1 MIKERAYL
9 DGRDTTRKAASG
21 APPRCQMRFSAVWL
35 SKFRTGCRA
44 KIFVRCYQAG
54 FRFNARMTKSV
65 NAVCSVYSYLLFAIT
80 LVTTGTLQAQTP
92 SPSPKSSP
100 SQADYEFRWG
110 VKIPMRDKV
119 ELNAT
124 LYLPKTPDGSLSKTP
139 VIFTL
144 TPYISDS
151 YHARGAYFASHGYA
165 FALVDVRGRG
175 NSGGEFE
182 PFVND
187 PRDGHDLVEWFAKQP
202 FCDGK
207 VAMWGG
213 SYAGFDQWAA
223 AKELP
228 SHLATIVPA
237 AAAHPGLDYPFPQ
250 NVGLSYDMQWY
261 TFTSGRTGQQSLFG
275 DQKFWQTKFLEAY
288 KKHVPFKSLDSFIGN
303 PSVNFQRV
311 VKHPTAD
318 AYYDAMV
325 PTREQFQKI
334 TIPVLTITAQYDGD
348 ELGALSYYRDHL
360 ANTTPEARAKHF
372 LVIGPWDHAGTRT
385 PTDEVAGVKFGPGA
399 VIDLNDL
406 HRQWYDW
413 TMKSG
418 PRPEFLKNQ
427 VAYYL
432 LAAGNSGANGEW
444 KYADN
449 FETLVANPKIFYL
462 DSKNGDAN
470 GVFRSGSLSEKQP
483 SEGLDTFLYDPL
495 DTTRGE
501 RVDGIDPKEKTAGI
515 DQTYPLSI
523 AKDGLVYH
531 TDALP
536 SETPFIGCPAVTLW
550 VSIDTS
556 DVDLSAHLYEVQPD
570 GASIILWSDT
580 RRLRYRH
587 SLREAKLVKPGEI
600 VRCDFNPGLFVARR
614 LMKGSR
620 LRLVVSSPNSIQFQK
635 NYCSGGV
642 VAEETAKDAHTCHV
656 QVFHDATH
664 PSTIQLPLRELTT
677 LEK

>member
-21 APPRCQMRFSAVWL
+21 VPPRCQMRFSAVWL

-92 SPSPKSSP
+92 SPSPKPSP